1 MKPEKEF
8 WDRVNS
14 LIKKKG
20 FTQASLSE
28 KLNFSAR
35 RIQNLS
41 GANRLPD
48 LEEGVLIAKELGTTA
63 EYLVSG
69 TNTAKS
75 MGIPRDLQD
84 IINKYAEKDDK
95 KQKKDL
101 TNGVSDNYN
110 LSELPPL

>member
-1 MKPEKEF
+1 MKPEDEF

-28 KLNFSAR
+28 KLGFSAR

-41 GANRLPD
+41 GANRFPD
-48 LEEGVLIAKELGTTA
+48 IKEGVLIAKELGTTA
-63 EYLVSG
+63 EHLVSG
-69 TNTAKS
+69 ATTAKL
-75 MGIPRDLQD
+75 PKDLQD
-84 IINKYAEKDDK
+84 IINKYAEKPSDNEK

-101 TNGVSDNYN
+101 TNEVLNNYN
-110 LSELPPL
+110 LSKLPPP